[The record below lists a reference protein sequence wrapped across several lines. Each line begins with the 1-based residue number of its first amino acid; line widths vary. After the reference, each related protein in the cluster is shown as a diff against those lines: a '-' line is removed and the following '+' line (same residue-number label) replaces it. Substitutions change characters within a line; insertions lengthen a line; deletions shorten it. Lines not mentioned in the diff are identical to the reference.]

1 MDKELQDAIKTR
13 VENARKSNEDLQDAV
28 QCPVCGESFRPA
40 FEGQMCCDVECADAY
55 HNGVTIWNSPVARTE
70 FMQIWRRLIE
80 LIGEDPESENLKE
93 TPQRI
98 LKMWSEVFEGCTLTN
113 DEIAQICDK
122 CFEND
127 ENVWFD
133 GMVVERDIDIFSH
146 CSHHFTLMY
155 DCKVSIGYIPKGK
168 VIGLSKMARVA
179 DLVSK
184 RPQLQENIGNDIRYI
199 MTKILGTEDVIVV
212 IEGKHGCMT
221 ARGIKKPNSSTVTAS
236 LGGVFQEEASA
247 RAEFYAALKVGRR

>member
-1 MDKELQDAIKTR
+1 MNKDFIEKL
-13 VENARKSNEDLQDAV
+13 VEQKISKVNEDLENAEI
-28 QCPVCGESFRPA
+28 CPVCGNSFRPA
-40 FEGQMCCDVECADAY
+40 FEGQVCCDVECAEAY
-55 HNGVTIWNSPVARTE
+55 KNGVTIWNSANARNE
-70 FMQIWRRLIE
+70 FMDIWHRLIE
-80 LIGEDPESENLKE
+80 LIGENPESTNLKE
-93 TPQRI
+93 TPKRI
-98 LKMWSEVFEGCTLTN
+98 LKMWLEVFEGCTMTN
-113 DEIAQICDK
+113 DEIADYCNK

-127 ENVWFD
+127 DNEWFD

-179 DLVSK
+179 EMVSK
-184 RPQLQENIGNDIRYI
+184 RPQLQENIGNDIRYV
-199 MTKILGTEDVIVV
+199 MTKILGTDDVIVV

-236 LGGVFQEEASA
+236 LGGVFQTEPSA
-247 RAEFYAALKVGRR
+247 RAEFYSALKVGR

>member
-1 MDKELQDAIKTR
+1 MDKEFIEKLVEAKKKVTDNIEDAQ
-13 VENARKSNEDLQDAV
+13 L
-28 QCPVCGESFRPA
+28 CPVCGNSFRPA
-40 FEGQMCCDVECADAY
+40 FEGQECCDVECAEIY
-55 HNGVTIWNSPVARTE
+55 KNGMTIWNSNNARKE
-70 FMQIWRRLIE
+70 FTAIWTRLIE
-80 LIGEDPESENLKE
+80 LIGEDPESINLKE
-93 TPQRI
+93 TPERI
-98 LKMWSEVFEGCTLTN
+98 LKMWLEVFEVCTMTN
-113 DEIAQICDK
+113 DEIAEFCDK

-127 ENVWFD
+127 GNEWFD
-133 GMVVERDIDIFSH
+133 GMVIERDIDIFSH

-179 DLVSK
+179 EMVSK
-184 RPQLQENIGNDIRYI
+184 RPQLQENIGHDIRYI

-236 LGGVFQEEASA
+236 LGGVFQTEASA
-247 RAEFYAALKVGRR
+247 RSEFYSALKVGR